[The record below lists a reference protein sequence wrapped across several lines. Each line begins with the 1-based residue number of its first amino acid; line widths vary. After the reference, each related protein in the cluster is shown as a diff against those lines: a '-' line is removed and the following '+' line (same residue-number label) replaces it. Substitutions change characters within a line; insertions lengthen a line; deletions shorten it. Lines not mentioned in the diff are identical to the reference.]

1 MQLTSLLGLIIGI
14 GGILLGNAI
23 EGGHFQS
30 LFQGAAAL
38 VVFGGTLG
46 ATLLSNQMSDIRQA
60 LKLFGVAF
68 GPGNS
73 KLKRQ
78 VAAQI
83 VEAAQLARRESIL
96 ALESRL
102 NTFATAQ
109 MRNVFRFL
117 IDGVEPE
124 TLKEIFRSEAQQE
137 ERRQMAGARVWL
149 DAGGFAPTIGIIGAV
164 LGLIHVMAN
173 LTDTSALGQGIA
185 VAFVATIYGVASAN
199 LLFIPVGNRI
209 QRRVREEA
217 NLKLMVIDGAAAII
231 SGLNPYIIQEKLA
244 AYVESASED
253 REA

>member
-1 MQLTSLLGLIIGI
+1 M
-14 GGILLGNAI
+14 
-23 EGGHFQS
+23 
-30 LFQGAAAL
+30 
-38 VVFGGTLG
+38 
-46 ATLLSNQMSDIRQA
+46 
-60 LKLFGVAF
+60 
-68 GPGNS
+68 
-73 KLKRQ
+73 
-78 VAAQI
+78 AAQI